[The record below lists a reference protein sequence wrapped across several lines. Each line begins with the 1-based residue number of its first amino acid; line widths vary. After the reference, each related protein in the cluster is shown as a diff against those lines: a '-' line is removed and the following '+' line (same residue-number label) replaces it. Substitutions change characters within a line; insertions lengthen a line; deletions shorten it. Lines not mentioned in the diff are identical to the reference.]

1 MSKFRKY
8 LPLAV
13 SIGIA
18 WGAAGLS
25 YLLTGRSNMEG
36 YAALNQPPLA
46 PPGWLFPV
54 AWTILYILMGISS
67 YLVLVS
73 GRPRE
78 TIHNALILYAIQ
90 LFFNFLW
97 PIVFFRWE
105 KPFAALLLLILL
117 LILVVAMLRQFRLAE
132 PLAGWLIVPYLLW
145 LVVAL
150 WLNLGIWWLNR

>member
-1 MSKFRKY
+1 MSKIKKY

-54 AWTILYILMGISS
+54 VWSVLYTLMGISAWMVWKRPGS
-67 YLVLVS
+67 SRGALRAYGLQLVLNV
-73 GRPRE
+73 
-78 TIHNALILYAIQ
+78 
-90 LFFNFLW
+90 LW
-97 PIVFFRWE
+97 TPVFFRLERYWLAFGILIALWLAIGNMILQFR
-105 KPFAALLLLILL
+105 KVSPTAALLQI
-117 LILVVAMLRQFRLAE
+117 
-132 PLAGWLIVPYLLW
+132 PYLLW
-145 LVVAL
+145 VTFAGYLNFMIA
-150 WLNLGIWWLNR
+150 WLN

>member
-54 AWTILYILMGISS
+54 VWSVLYTLMGISAWM
-67 YLVLVS
+67 VWK
-73 GRPRE
+73 RPGSSRG
-78 TIHNALILYAIQ
+78 ALAYKAI
-90 LFFNFLW
+90 
-97 PIVFFRWE
+97 
-105 KPFAALLLLILL
+105 
-117 LILVVAMLRQFRLAE
+117 AE
-132 PLAGWLIVPYLLW
+132 ELKSKL
-145 LVVAL
+145 
-150 WLNLGIWWLNR
+150 

>member
-97 PIVFFRWE
+97 PIVFFRFE
-105 KPFAALLLLILL
+105 AFLPAFGVLIALWVG
-117 LILVVAMLRQFRLAE
+117 VVATMWQFYKSDER
-132 PLAGWLIVPYLLW
+132 AGDLMIPYLLW
-145 LVVAL
+145 VTFAGY
-150 WLNLGIWWLNR
+150 LNLGVYLLNG